1 MAVMGRKK
9 QMVRTIILNR
19 RSKEKE
25 SIEEERSIEEV
36 RELLGQHPE
45 FHDAYENINK
55 LYRNNWE
62 SIVH

>member
-25 SIEEERSIEEV
+25 SIEGERRKSEEQIKSVSEEEHQD
-36 RELLGQHPE
+36 RLK
-45 FHDAYENINK
+45 K
-55 LYRNNWE
+55 LKE
-62 SIVH
+62 IGLIK